1 MIRKVYIIILLLI
14 PATAYVNAQQL
25 PLYSQYVMNGYL
37 LNPSIA
43 GSDGFT
49 SFNLTA
55 REQWLGFT
63 DAPQTRSFSFQTRL
77 LKKSFVIKQRSVN
90 NRKLRPSSKGRVG
103 LGGFIYH
110 DRNGAVERIGFQGSY
125 AYHIFLRND
134 QLSFGLS
141 GGLFQF
147 RIREE
152 EITYLDDGDMVIE
165 EGVRKNLYVPD
176 ANFGVYYLNYRY
188 FAGFAINNLFQSY
201 LKFGNQALDEYKQIR
216 HYYLMGG
223 YRFEINRDH
232 EIEPSGLIKATER
245 LSIQADIGVK
255 YYYRQDYWAGLV
267 FRTNGTAITVLGVR
281 IKQLHIG
288 YAFDYNLS
296 SIRKYSWGSHE
307 LVLALKLGGNAR
319 RYRWI
324 QRY

>member
-1 MIRKVYIIILLLI
+1 LLLI
-14 PATAYVNAQQL
+14 LALTAADAQQL
-25 PLYSQYVMNGYL
+25 PLYSQYIMNGYL

-77 LKKSFVIKQRSVN
+77 LKKSYVIKQKSVS
-90 NRKLRPSSKGRVG
+90 NRKLKPSTKGRVG

-110 DRNGAVERIGFQGSY
+110 DKNGAVERIGFQGSY

-147 RIREE
+147 RIKGD

-165 EGVRKNLYVPD
+165 EGVRKVLYVPD
-176 ANFGVYYLNYRY
+176 ANFGVYYLNYKY
-188 FAGFAINNLFQSY
+188 FGGFAINNLFQSY

-223 YRFEINRDH
+223 YRFDFRRDH
-232 EIEPSGLIKATER
+232 EIEFSGLLKATER
-245 LSIQADIGVK
+245 LSFQADIGVK

-307 LVLALKLGGNAR
+307 LVLALKLGDNAR

>member
-1 MIRKVYIIILLLI
+1 MRRLSLLIILVFLFILR
-14 PATAYVNAQQL
+14 AQAQQL
-25 PLYSQYVMNGYL
+25 PLYSQYLMNNYL
-37 LNPSIA
+37 LNPAVA
-43 GSDGFT
+43 GSDGYT

-63 DAPQTRSFSFQTRL
+63 NAPQTRSFSGQTRL
-77 LKKSFVIKQRSVN
+77 LKRSYVIKRRSIS
-90 NRKLRPSSKGRVG
+90 NRKFKPSTNGRVG

-110 DRNGAVERIGFQGSY
+110 ARNGAVERVGLQGSY
-125 AYHIFLRND
+125 AYDIFLRDN

-152 EITYLDDGDMVIE
+152 DITYLDEGDMVIE
-165 EGVRKNLYVPD
+165 EGIRKVLYVPD
-176 ANFGVYYLNYRY
+176 ANFGVYYLNYQY
-188 FAGFAINNLFQSY
+188 FAGFSINNLFQSY
-201 LKFGNQALDEYKQIR
+201 LKLGNRALEDFKQIR

-223 YRFEINRDH
+223 YRFIFNQDH
-232 EIEPSGLIKATER
+232 ELEPSVLIKATER
-245 LSIQADIGVK
+245 LAFQADLGIK
-255 YYYRQDYWAGLV
+255 YYFRQDYWGGLV
-267 FRTNGTAITVLGVR
+267 FRTNGTIISLIGVR
-281 IKQLHIG
+281 FNQLHVG

-307 LVLALKLGGNAR
+307 LVIVLKFGDSAR
-319 RYRWI
+319 RYRWL

>member
-1 MIRKVYIIILLLI
+1 MIRKPIILLVLLI
-14 PATAYVNAQQL
+14 GMTVAAHAQQL
-25 PLYSQYVMNGYL
+25 PLYSQYIMNGYL

-43 GSDGFT
+43 GSDGYT
-49 SFNLTA
+49 SFNMTA

-63 DAPQTRSFSFQTRL
+63 GAPETRSFSFQTRL
-77 LKKSFVIKQRSVN
+77 LRKNYVIKQKSVN
-90 NRKLRPSSKGRVG
+90 KRKLRPSTKGRVG

-110 DRNGAVERIGFQGSY
+110 DKNGAVERIGFQGSY

-147 RIREE
+147 RIRED
-152 EITYLDDGDMVIE
+152 EISYLDDGDMVIE
-165 EGVRKNLYVPD
+165 EGVRKVLYVPD
-176 ANFGVYYLNYRY
+176 ANFGMYYLNYKF
-188 FAGFAINNLFQSY
+188 FAGIAINNLFQSY
-201 LKFGNQALDEYKQIR
+201 LKFGNQALEEYKQIR

-223 YRFEINRDH
+223 YRYELNRDH
-232 EIEPSGLIKATER
+232 EIEVSSLIKATER
-245 LSIQADIGVK
+245 LTFQADIGAK

-267 FRTNGTAITVLGVR
+267 FRTNGTIITQLGVR
-281 IKQLHIG
+281 INKLHIG

-307 LVLALKLGGNAR
+307 LVLALKLGDSAR

>member
-1 MIRKVYIIILLLI
+1 MRRFLLLI
-14 PATAYVNAQQL
+14 ILMFIMVLQANAQQL

-37 LNPSIA
+37 LNPAVA
-43 GSDGFT
+43 GSDGYT

-63 DAPQTRSFSFQTRL
+63 DAPQTRSFSAQTRL
-77 LKKSFVIKQRSVN
+77 LKRSYVIKRRSVS
-90 NRKLRPSSKGRVG
+90 NRKFKPSTKGRVG

-125 AYHIFLRND
+125 AYHIFLKDN

-147 RIREE
+147 RIREDD
-152 EITYLDDGDMVIE
+152 ITYLDEGDMVIE
-165 EGVRKNLYVPD
+165 EGIRKVLYVPD
-176 ANFGVYYLNYRY
+176 ANFGVYYLNYQY
-188 FAGFAINNLFQSY
+188 FAGFSVNNLFQSY
-201 LKFGNQALDEYKQIR
+201 LKLGNRALEDFKQLR

-223 YRFEINRDH
+223 YRYIFSQDH
-232 EIEPSGLIKATER
+232 ELEPSVLIKATER
-245 LSIQADIGVK
+245 FTLQADLGIK

-267 FRTNGTAITVLGVR
+267 FRTNGTFISLIGVR
-281 IKQLHIG
+281 FNQLYIG

-307 LVLALKLGGNAR
+307 LVIALKFGDSAR
-319 RYRWI
+319 RYRWLE
-324 QRY
+324 RY